1 VRLNPV
7 HKNIKI
13 MFMTL
18 MSIQHNLADST
29 ASGIDGF
36 FPKPVI
42 TTDLQRALNTLLAEP
57 EKQLISEVT
66 TAKLTRLFDEDSSW
80 TKKVKLL
87 LVEDNR
93 VNQMVAMAVLKKIGI
108 TQCIIAI
115 NGKDAIEK
123 LKASDESQPFT
134 FIFMDCQMPEMDGY
148 QATASI
154 RQGNAGTR
162 YLNVPIVAMT
172 ANAMV
177 GDEEKCLSAGMD
189 DYLVKPIN
197 KEQVKEA
204 IKIFQLK

>member
-1 VRLNPV
+1 
-7 HKNIKI
+7 
-13 MFMTL
+13 
-18 MSIQHNLADST
+18 
-29 ASGIDGF
+29 
-36 FPKPVI
+36 
-42 TTDLQRALNTLLAEP
+42 
-57 EKQLISEVT
+57 
-66 TAKLTRLFDEDSSW
+66 
-80 TKKVKLL
+80 
-87 LVEDNR
+87 
-93 VNQMVAMAVLKKIGI
+93 MVAMAVLKKIGI
-108 TQCIIAI
+108 TQCVIAI

-154 RQGNAGTR
+154 RKGNAGTR